1 LTGTIA
7 AGLISLFT
15 IFVPAGMGVRENI
28 LTLAL
33 KEIMPLTFAGV
44 ISLASR
50 VWLVLGEII
59 SFFMVF
65 IYNSYL
71 KKKG

>member
-1 LTGTIA
+1 MTGTIA

-33 KEIMPLTFAGV
+33 KELMPLIFAGV
-44 ISLASR
+44 VSLASK
-50 VWLVLGEII
+50 VWLILGEII
-59 SFFMVF
+59 LLFMGFVCNLYF
-65 IYNSYL
+65 
-71 KKKG
+71 